1 MIHNLDQF
9 SFPQFDD
16 LKLVSTH
23 LEQNLL
29 RYIGNS
35 IIAVA
40 YYVIDPPSF
49 FGKELHPFTYINHLL
64 KKTVPSKPT
73 CLHPANDETN

>member
-9 SFPQFDD
+9 SFSQFDD

-29 RYIGNS
+29 RHIGNS

-49 FGKELHPFTYINHLL
+49 FRNELHPFTYYKSPAKKDSPFQANLL
-64 KKTVPSKPT
+64 AS
-73 CLHPANDETN
+73 C